1 MRNNE
6 IVIYQ
11 PGNAST
17 TIEVRV
23 DGETVWL
30 NRHQIAELFDRDIK
44 TIGKHIN
51 NALREELS
59 GLSTVANFATVQMEG
74 DRQVKRQIEHYN
86 LDVIISVGYRVKSK
100 RGVQFRVWANKVLT
114 DHLLKGYTLNNRVN
128 RIEDNLEKSV
138 GLLTRRMDQI
148 ELMVNTKKLP
158 TQGIFFN
165 GQIYDAYAFAA
176 ELIRQANESIILID
190 NYIDD
195 SVLTLLSK
203 RNKNV
208 QATIYTKTMT
218 KALKLDL
225 EKHNAQY
232 PAIAIKPFVQSH
244 DRFLL
249 IDHTEL
255 YHIGASLKDLGK
267 KWFAFS
273 KMDSMA
279 HLVLQQIQ
287 NVKL

>member
-1 MRNNE
+1 MGNNE

-51 NALREELS
+51 NALREELN
-59 GLSTVANFATVQMEG
+59 GLSTVAFFATVQMEG
-74 DRQVKRQIEHYN
+74 DRQVKRQIEHYS

-138 GLLTRRMDQI
+138 ELLNKRMNQI

-158 TQGIFFN
+158 NQGIFFN

-176 ELIRQANESIILID
+176 ELIRRANKSIILID

-195 SVLTLLSK
+195 NVLTLLSK

-208 QATIYTKTMT
+208 QATIYTKTIS
-218 KALKLDL
+218 KAFMLDL

-232 PAIAIKPFVQSH
+232 PEIEVKPFAQSH

-249 IDHTEL
+249 IDQTEL

-279 HLVLQQIQ
+279 HLVMKQIQ
-287 NVKL
+287 NVKP